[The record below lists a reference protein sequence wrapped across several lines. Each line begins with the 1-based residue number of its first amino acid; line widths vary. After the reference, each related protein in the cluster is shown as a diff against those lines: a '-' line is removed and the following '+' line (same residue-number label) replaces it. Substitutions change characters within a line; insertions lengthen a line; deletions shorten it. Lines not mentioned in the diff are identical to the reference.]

1 MTNLAF
7 EELIQKLENS
17 RQNKVGVVLD
27 WTGILKSTCTFQ
39 LSLTLH
45 SFSFQK
51 HWTVINTFQNI
62 VKSSCSSGEILWKC
76 VNIWQCFSSVCQ
88 YKKYDVPV
96 STFLSFRRGCRV
108 RRYDDAWRCKGES
121 AKLWYCYRFFAF
133 ELLLLHLRSLFSPS
147 NVYRA
152 LYRHFLRI

>member
-1 MTNLAF
+1 MTNSAF

-76 VNIWQCFSSVCQ
+76 VNIWLCFSSVCQ

-96 STFLSFRRGCRV
+96 STFFEFLARMYSATV
-108 RRYDDAWRCKGES
+108 RRCVKMQGRKCKVVILLS
-121 AKLWYCYRFFAF
+121 LLRLRTLTVAPSLFVFAF
-133 ELLLLHLRSLFSPS
+133 KC
-147 NVYRA
+147 V
-152 LYRHFLRI
+152 

>member
-76 VNIWQCFSSVCQ
+76 VNIWLCFSSVCQ

-96 STFLSFRRGCRV
+96 STFFDGTTMRE
-108 RRYDDAWRCKGES
+108 DAR
-121 AKLWYCYRFFAF
+121 AKVQSCDTVIA
-133 ELLLLHLRSLFSPS
+133 SLPS
-147 NVYRA
+147 NSYCCTFA
-152 LYRHFLRI
+152 LCFRLQMCIELFIVIF

>member
-7 EELIQKLENS
+7 EDLIQKLENS

-76 VNIWQCFSSVCQ
+76 VNIWLCFSSVCQ
-88 YKKYDVPV
+88 YKKVWCSSFDLFWVLGEDVECDG
-96 STFLSFRRGCRV
+96 TTMRE
-108 RRYDDAWRCKGES
+108 DAR
-121 AKLWYCYRFFAF
+121 AKVQSCDTVIA
-133 ELLLLHLRSLFSPS
+133 SSPS
-147 NVYRA
+147 NSYCCTFA
-152 LYRHFLRI
+152 LCFRLQMCIELFIVIF

>member
-62 VKSSCSSGEILWKC
+62 VSPAVAVEKFFESVSTFDYVSVVY
-76 VNIWQCFSSVCQ
+76 VNIKSMMFQFR
-88 YKKYDVPV
+88 P
-96 STFLSFRRGCRV
+96 FLSFRRGCRV